1 ESDLNEDEYNQ
12 AQIITE
18 LRDKYKCLQHI
29 TPCYVEDERHLP
41 LNPARLT
48 LWARDIIT
56 PHYQTMPHQTVQP
69 NMLPLPTMPSGFN
82 PYIYPYNS
90 FYYQIPQP
98 QISQPQISQ
107 PQILQLQ
114 TTTRYNISLNKFF
127 FELDQIYDGK
137 GAYIAL
143 EKSFEEQGITV
154 NGIKELTDDQLI
166 ELGVTK

>member
-1 ESDLNEDEYNQ
+1 LSTIDTPPSYPIFGMVHATKSKIHDQIRSHDQIELHNQ
-12 AQIITE
+12 
-18 LRDKYKCLQHI
+18 
-29 TPCYVEDERHLP
+29 
-41 LNPARLT
+41 
-48 LWARDIIT
+48 IT

-166 ELGVTK
+166 ELGVTKVGWRINIKQEARKY